1 MRSVFSTPIS
11 HLCVIKP
18 SIGEPKVGD
27 QHETRTYDQ
36 DQKPLHKKI
45 EKIQSKLGGQR
56 NFSLNINHSG
66 SRWSQQ
72 YLYHSSVILTH
83 EFGPSGTRET

>member
-36 DQKPLHKKI
+36 DQKPLQEKI
-45 EKIQSKLGGQR
+45 EKIQDKSDVQTIEVRKSIIMDPVGP
-56 NFSLNINHSG
+56 N
-66 SRWSQQ
+66 
-72 YLYHSSVILTH
+72 SSDTIL
-83 EFGPSGTRET
+83 P